1 MPESYHAVFDDI
13 YKYNDEAA
21 VNIKLAIDCSIYGQA
36 VEMLFMDE
44 NSQVRFAPVDITEI
58 IVIRHPDVIG
68 DIHTVIRH
76 WDEED
81 LIEDKVVT
89 YVEVYYADRVERYE
103 YEGTSMYS
111 EPIEIEE
118 HPFKDVPF
126 VIYDN
131 NDSKMGDF
139 EPVIDLINAYDQ
151 AQSDTANDFEAFT
164 DCYLEVKGAT
174 LDAKEAAKLKELR
187 VFNFP
192 DAGGGVSFVTKN
204 INDQATE
211 HYKNRLDSDIHKFSF
226 VPNMADD
233 KFASNASGVAM
244 QYKLAGL
251 NYKTSVKESLFRKG
265 LLRRIELISNILSIM
280 SSNEI
285 NIIKDVDIRFMHNT
299 IDNVLETAEL
309 VNRIK
314 ELISEETAIELLQDI
329 IDPEQ
334 EKLRVKAEKEANM
347 AQFEQKNEEP
357 DEDVNNRL
365 AEQNGQND
373 EEGDE

>member
-1 MPESYHAVFDDI
+1 
-13 YKYNDEAA
+13 
-21 VNIKLAIDCSIYGQA
+21 
-36 VEMLFMDE
+36 
-44 NSQVRFAPVDITEI
+44 
-58 IVIRHPDVIG
+58 
-68 DIHTVIRH
+68 
-76 WDEED
+76 
-81 LIEDKVVT
+81 
-89 YVEVYYADRVERYE
+89 
-103 YEGTSMYS
+103 
-111 EPIEIEE
+111 
-118 HPFKDVPF
+118 
-126 VIYDN
+126 
-131 NDSKMGDF
+131 
-139 EPVIDLINAYDQ
+139 
-151 AQSDTANDFEAFT
+151 
-164 DCYLEVKGAT
+164 
-174 LDAKEAAKLKELR
+174 
-187 VFNFP
+187 
-192 DAGGGVSFVTKN
+192 
-204 INDQATE
+204 
-211 HYKNRLDSDIHKFSF
+211 
-226 VPNMADD
+226 MADD

-365 AEQNGQND
+365 TEQNGQND